1 MTATNKLITRVRA
14 LAAANYIGFKHL
26 IRTRQSWLHNY
37 SVEIRNQFHGGNS
50 LTKLCGN
57 SDLALVECGANGR
70 IFAVIPY
77 ETLLSVMQQSE
88 PKNDLEPSEL
98 Q

>member
-1 MTATNKLITRVRA
+1 MSTTNKLISRVRA
-14 LAAANYIGFKHL
+14 LAAANYVEFKHL
-26 IRTRQSWLHNY
+26 VRTRKSWLHNY

-50 LTKLCGN
+50 LTKLCGEN
-57 SDLALVECGANGR
+57 DLALVECGANGR

-77 ETLLSVMQQSE
+77 ETLLSIMQQSE
-88 PKNDLEPSEL
+88 PKNEPEPSDF

>member
-1 MTATNKLITRVRA
+1 MTATNKLISCVRA
-14 LAAANYIGFKHL
+14 LAAQNYVGFKHL
-26 IRTRQSWLHNY
+26 IRTRKSWIHNY

-50 LTKLCGN
+50 LTKLCGDC
-57 SDLALVECGANGR
+57 DLALVECGANGR

-77 ETLLSVMQQSE
+77 ETLLSIMQQSE
-88 PKNDLEPSEL
+88 PKAELEPSVF

>member
-14 LAAANYIGFKHL
+14 LAAQNYVGFKHL
-26 IRTRQSWLHNY
+26 VRTRKSWLHNY
-37 SVEIRNQFHGGNS
+37 PVHIRNQFHGGNS
-50 LTKLCGN
+50 ITKLCE
-57 SDLALVECGANGR
+57 DCELALVECGANGR

-77 ETLLSVMQQSE
+77 ETLLSIMQQSE
-88 PKNDLEPSEL
+88 PKNEPEPTEF

>member
-14 LAAANYIGFKHL
+14 LAAAHYVGFKHL
-26 IRTRQSWLHNY
+26 IRTRQSWIHNY
-37 SVEIRNQFHGGNS
+37 SVEIRNQFHGGKS
-50 LTKLCGN
+50 LTKLCGD
-57 SDLALVECGANGR
+57 SDLALVECGTNGH

-77 ETLLSVMQQSE
+77 ETLLFIMQQSE
-88 PKNDLEPSEL
+88 PKTEPEPSGF